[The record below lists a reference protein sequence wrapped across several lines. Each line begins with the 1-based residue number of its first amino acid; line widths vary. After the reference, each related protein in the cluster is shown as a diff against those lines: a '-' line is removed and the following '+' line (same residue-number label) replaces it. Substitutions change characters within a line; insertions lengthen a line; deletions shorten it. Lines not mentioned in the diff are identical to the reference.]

1 MKFARLTAC
10 AAVLACT
17 AAAPAAAYVTPE
29 QAQQAVD
36 ETVAWYG
43 TQQDASGNVGF
54 FGGDWSMIA
63 LANAGKS
70 AADLRLSPTDPSLQD
85 YFAGDWAFASPFD
98 VSTDQS
104 RKVLSGRAGG
114 LQTARLNES
123 QNIVANQMTFF
134 DGRQM
139 GSASQVNDDMF
150 ALLALE
156 REGSAAAIA
165 PALVEE
171 VRAGQDG
178 GGWNYG
184 GGGEPDPDVTGA
196 GVAALCAG
204 GVPADD
210 PAVAEALAYMKTKQD
225 DATGGFASD
234 FFGVNADTTAWAVN
248 GLRECGIDPQGP
260 EWTTS
265 AGKTPLDFLLSLQ
278 KSNGSFR
285 WQASETDAD
294 PDNLYATQ
302 DAVTGLVGEGFGTEP
317 AERDDPAQP
326 RFRPAPEVAGGTTV
340 PLTLVIDHGSAQPG
354 AERACKVEAPLG
366 ASVAEVL
373 ETGVTTPPYCA
384 ASPQMQEGRL
394 ESVNGV
400 GSPGGT
406 AWQASVD
413 GGAASEQLSAPVA
426 LGSVVSLALVGSPSQ
441 PAPQLPPL
449 DTPDRVAPLPRVV
462 LSIPGR
468 RALRL
473 RGGRVRVTVSCPR
486 GLEQAG
492 CVGVLHV
499 LWRRRGEL
507 RTGGVASF
515 AVRAGA
521 ERVVA
526 VRLFRGLR
534 RAVRRN
540 ERGRAV
546 RLRAATRDP
555 MTLAKSVTR
564 TRARVRP

>member
-1 MKFARLTAC
+1 MKLARLTAC

-17 AAAPAAAYVTPE
+17 GAAPAAAYVTPE

-98 VSTDQS
+98 ASTDQS
-104 RKVLSGRAGG
+104 RKLLTGRGG
-114 LQTARLNES
+114 GIQTARLNAS

-139 GSASQVNDDMF
+139 GNASQVNDDMF
-150 ALLALE
+150 ALLALK

-171 VRAGQDG
+171 VRAKQDR
-178 GGWNYG
+178 GGWNFG
-184 GGGEPDPDVTGA
+184 GGGEPDTDVTGA

-204 GVPADD
+204 GVPATD
-210 PAVAEALAYMKTKQD
+210 PVVAEALAYLKDRQD
-225 DATGGFASD
+225 EASGGFASD

-260 EWTTS
+260 GLTTS
-265 AGKTPLDFLLSLQ
+265 AGRTPLDYLLSLQ
-278 KSNGSFR
+278 KANGAFR
-285 WQASETDAD
+285 WQASETEAD

-302 DAVTGLVGEGFGTEP
+302 NAVTGLVGHGFGTEP

-326 RFRPAPEVAGGTTV
+326 RLRPAPNVAGGTTV

-354 AERACKVEAPLG
+354 AERACKIEAPLG

-373 ETGVTTPPYCA
+373 RSGVTTPAYCA
-384 ASPQMQEGRL
+384 ADAQIEAGQL
-394 ESVNGV
+394 ESINGV
-400 GSPGGT
+400 GSPAGT

-413 GGAASEQLSAPVA
+413 GGAPSVQLSAPVA

-449 DTPDRVAPLPRVV
+449 DTPDTVAPLPRVA
-462 LSIPGR
+462 LATPRGR
-468 RALRL
+468 PLRL
-473 RGGRVRVTVSCPR
+473 RGGRVRVTLSCPR

-492 CVGVLHV
+492 CMGVLHV
-499 LWRRRGEL
+499 LWRTGGEL

-515 AVRAGA
+515 AVRSGA

-534 RAVRRN
+534 RAVRLG

-546 RLRAATRDP
+546 RLLAVTRDP

-564 TRARVRP
+564 TRARIRP